1 MQERKKIQK
10 SSPNKS
16 NKNMIIPLK
25 KKDESQSLANT
36 RRLNNVRVI
45 HM

>member
-1 MQERKKIQK
+1 MQNRKKIQK
-10 SSPNKS
+10 SIPNKS
-16 NKNMIIPLK
+16 NKNMIISLK

-36 RRLNNVRVI
+36 PRLNNVRVI